1 MVFPGEGTLE
11 RPAATAGPSSL
22 AEPLPFRA
30 DVTPRLAAPVIASRS
45 SPFPPN
51 RHQTSNVLPLV
62 TMTQTLQHPQTL
74 TTPAPRKRLAAIYG
88 VLAIVLIGLN
98 LRAGINSAAALF
110 YDLQQVLGYGAFTA
124 ALLPSIPTLCF
135 AVAGAATS
143 WLVKRTGVEK
153 ALAVALV
160 ALTLGLALRGVPTV
174 GMLLLGTVISMSGLA
189 VANIA
194 MPSFIREHY
203 AHRTAAMTGVYTIT
217 MSIGATLAAAVSVPL
232 ALQLGSPSLGLAA
245 WGILSLVTLLA
256 FLPFVLSAHRN
267 RAGSPTISSGSQWKL
282 LKTRQGILITAF
294 FTIQAIAAY
303 SIMSWLPVILISGGM
318 APAQAGLILGL
329 TTVVTVFTNIGLLAI
344 AARPRGLRRAFM
356 IASGSYL
363 LGAIAL
369 LVLPTHLA
377 VVPALLLG
385 FGFGVFPLVLVVISK
400 SGSTT
405 ADATAMSTVAQ
416 SVGYL
421 VATLGP
427 FGLGLAHGL
436 TGSWTLS
443 LVLLVAVAAVQIIVA
458 WLLTAT
464 PKDTNKNNDS
474 NNSLQEES

>member
-1 MVFPGEGTLE
+1 
-11 RPAATAGPSSL
+11 
-22 AEPLPFRA
+22 
-30 DVTPRLAAPVIASRS
+30 
-45 SPFPPN
+45 
-51 RHQTSNVLPLV
+51 
-62 TMTQTLQHPQTL
+62 MTQTLQHPQTL
-74 TTPAPRKRLAAIYG
+74 PTPAPRKRLAALYG

-143 WLVKRTGVEK
+143 WLVRRAGVEK
-153 ALAVALV
+153 ALAMALA
-160 ALTLGLALRGVPTV
+160 ALTLGLAVRGVPTV

-189 VANIA
+189 VANVA

-217 MSIGATLAAAVSVPL
+217 MSIGATLSAAVSVPL
-232 ALQLGSPSLGLAA
+232 ALQLDSPSLGLAA
-245 WGILSLVTLLA
+245 WGILSAVTLLA
-256 FLPFVLSAHRN
+256 FLPFVLRAHRN
-267 RAGSPTISSGSQWKL
+267 RAGSPPTPSGSQWKL

-303 SIMSWLPVILISGGM
+303 SIMSWLPIILISGGM
-318 APAQAGLILGL
+318 DPAGAGLVLAL
-329 TTVVTVFTNIGLLAI
+329 TTVVAVFTNVGLLAV
-344 AARPRGLRRAFM
+344 AARPGGLRRAFM

-369 LVLPTHLA
+369 LALPTHLSI
-377 VVPALLLG
+377 VPALLLG
-385 FGFGVFPLVLVVISK
+385 LGFGVFPLVLVVISK
-400 SGSTT
+400 SGRTT

-427 FGLGLAHGL
+427 FGLGVAHSL
-436 TGSWTLS
+436 IGSWTLP
-443 LVLLVAVAAVQIIVA
+443 LVLLVAVALVQVIVA
-458 WLLTAT
+458 WLLTAA
-464 PKDTNKNNDS
+464 PRDLHKNKAGS
-474 NNSLQEES
+474 SEPQEAGQP